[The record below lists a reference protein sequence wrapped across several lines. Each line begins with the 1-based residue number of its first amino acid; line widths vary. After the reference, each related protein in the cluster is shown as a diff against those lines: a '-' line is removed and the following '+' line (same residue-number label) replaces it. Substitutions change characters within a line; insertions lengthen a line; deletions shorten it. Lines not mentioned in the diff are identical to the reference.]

1 MKLWYH
7 TKNRR
12 LREWGNN
19 LFFFLIVYVA
29 CSFSTHFSL
38 VSSLYCCLPS
48 FSWFID
54 VIKDIV
60 GVVTLLL
67 LLSSQLLL
75 PPDVIVTVSD
85 LFSYV
90 CSTLHGSVSPI
101 LLVIP
106 VSRRFFLILSVLWTD
121 AAILNRGVIVVWT
134 VNRVSRRYYT
144 SVLRLYLE
152 WWAYE

>member
-7 TKNRR
+7 TENRR

-19 LFFFLIVYVA
+19 LFFLVVYVD

-54 VIKDIV
+54 VIKGIV

-67 LLSSQLLL
+67 LLLSQLLL
-75 PPDVIVTVSD
+75 PSDIIVTVFN

-90 CSTLHGSVSPI
+90 CSTLYGSVSPI

-106 VSRRFFLILSVLWTD
+106 ISRSFFLILSVLWTD

-134 VNRVSRRYYT
+134 VKRVSCRYYI
-144 SVLRLYLE
+144 SILRLYLK